1 MTTAAS
7 TGRARVRRIAAAALL
22 LGASLASAA
31 PKTVLFV
38 GNSFTFG
45 RVDPVMGYNAAN
57 VNDLTYNMW
66 LANATNSNAY
76 EPKPW
81 GGVPGIFQR
90 LTVQAGL
97 DYTVAMSARNAATL
111 RGHLLNTNPDGWDLR
126 GNIGSQ
132 AWDQV
137 VLQEQSD
144 EALSKRAGLDSVPD
158 YTRIHLDMIED
169 WVHTGGSGLSYR
181 YRDYFSGA
189 TNNARNAACSVALS
203 NGITTVSTGSCGT
216 ERILPANAHASAQT
230 QLFVYQT
237 WARPNFVQGALAH
250 TTDEITGVVTRS
262 DTPATTF
269 FPDLETMTE
278 ELRSNLQSFATA
290 AGADGTGGFAGIA
303 PVGQAFLRAV
313 QEGTATRNPYAAD
326 ALTDGR
332 IDLWFDDGFHASKHG
347 SYLSALTLFGTL
359 TGQNPAQFG
368 GGELAAAE
376 LGISAQDAWA
386 LQRVAAL
393 ELGFALPP
401 VPEPGTAA
409 LGLLG
414 LVLIGLR
421 CRPAA
426 GWRTVAGRPT
436 AARSRPCPPS
446 AAVMPCSN

>member
-1 MTTAAS
+1 MTIHRPPLRAARHL
-7 TGRARVRRIAAAALL
+7 GRACAAAALL
-22 LGASLASAA
+22 AAAAAQAA
-31 PKTVLFV
+31 PTTVLFV

-45 RVDPVMGYNAAN
+45 RVDPVMGYNTAN
-57 VNDLTYNMW
+57 VTDLTLPMW
-66 LANATNSNAY
+66 QANATNSNLY

-97 DYTVAMSARNAATL
+97 DYQVAMSARNAATL

-132 AWDQV
+132 TWDKV

-144 EALSKRAGLDSVPD
+144 EALSKRTGLNSVPD

-169 WVHTGGSGLSYR
+169 WVHGGGSGLSYR
-181 YRDYFSGA
+181 YRDYFAGA
-189 TNNARNAACSVALS
+189 TTTARNAACSAALS
-203 NGITTVSTGSCGT
+203 NDFNAVTTGSCGT
-216 ERILPANAHASAQT
+216 ERVLPANAHASTAT
-230 QLFVYQT
+230 QLYLYQT
-237 WARPNFVQGALAH
+237 WARPNFVQGALASS
-250 TTDEITGVVTRS
+250 TDPVTGAVTRS
-262 DTPATTF
+262 ANPATTF

-278 ELRSNLQSFATA
+278 ELRANFQSFVAA
-290 AGADGTGGFAGIA
+290 AGADGTGGFAGTA

-313 QEGTATRNPYAAD
+313 QSGAATRNPYAAD

-368 GGELAAAE
+368 GAELAAAE
-376 LGISAQDAWA
+376 LGISAGDALA

-393 ELGFALPP
+393 ELGFNPAP
-401 VPEPGTAA
+401 VPEPGTAMLGV
-409 LGLLG
+409 LGLAG
-414 LVLIGLR
+414 LAALR
-421 CRPAA
+421 RRRLRAA
-426 GWRTVAGRPT
+426 PG
-436 AARSRPCPPS
+436 
-446 AAVMPCSN
+446 